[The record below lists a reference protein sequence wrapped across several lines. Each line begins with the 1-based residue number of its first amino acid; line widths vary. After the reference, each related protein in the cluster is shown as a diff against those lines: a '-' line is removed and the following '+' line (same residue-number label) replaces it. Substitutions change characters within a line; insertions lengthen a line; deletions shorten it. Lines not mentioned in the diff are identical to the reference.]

1 MLARLDRDQLKN
13 LLQNLSMQR
22 ANGRVTEQ
30 HVHSAVQFARQSPRS
45 KPAKSGK

>member
-22 ANGRVTEQ
+22 ANGRVTE
-30 HVHSAVQFARQSPRS
+30 ADALDLARRITARLP
-45 KPAKSGK
+45 PGA